1 MRVLLQICWIFSEH
15 FFPKNTSER
24 LLLTTAST
32 SNEGSLVLKLQKKKK
47 ISKQKIN
54 ETKIKIRGF
63 KKKAKIRN
71 QEQKKQL

>member
-32 SNEGSLVLKLQKKKK
+32 SNEGSLVLKLQKK
-47 ISKQKIN
+47 ISKQKIY

>member
-32 SNEGSLVLKLQKKKK
+32 SNEGSLVLKLQKKKT
-47 ISKQKIN
+47 SKQKIY

-71 QEQKKQL
+71 QEQKKRL